1 MYDFKC
7 YITMDLY
14 ERVVLTI
21 ILNNNTSIRAK
32 ITYRS
37 IITSYHTIL
46 KYICGIYNSFSQNK
60 QSKENPID
68 FVGFSK

>member
-46 KYICGIYNSFSQNK
+46 KYICGIYNSFS
-60 QSKENPID
+60 
-68 FVGFSK
+68 